1 MESNIQQQVLYANHQ
16 TLDERKTVAGACT
29 LGLNLT
35 IPTLLDD
42 MDNTVDRLFSGWPE
56 RLYVLSPESTVLY
69 QGGKGP
75 FGFNTEELEQFLAEL
90 A

>member
-1 MESNIQQQVLYANHQ
+1 MRSTRPSLNAKRSPEPA
-16 TLDERKTVAGACT
+16 R

-42 MDNTVDRLFSGWPE
+42 MDNTVDLLFSGWPE
-56 RLYVLSPESTVLY
+56 RLYVLSPESRVLY

-75 FGFNTEELEQFLAEL
+75 FGFDTEGWEKFLAEL
-90 A
+90 VTLA